1 MADLTVL
8 DVGGLRPINN
18 PSVSTAEDEV
28 AALDPEVEVVGMHQ
42 EELPVDL
49 SKASEVEGLTLG
61 VVSSLAG
68 HNS

>member
-1 MADLTVL
+1 MV
-8 DVGGLRPINN
+8 
-18 PSVSTAEDEV
+18 
-28 AALDPEVEVVGMHQ
+28 ALDLEVEVVGMHQ

-68 HNS
+68 HSS